1 MGRAKDQLMEEQDR
15 GFAATGRFICQ
26 QCVSDEALRATVV
39 DRASA
44 EDECSYCRTAPAASL
59 DDVLGYMLDA
69 LRYEYRPASEESP
82 PYDSG
87 EGGYQARGYD
97 LPDLLF
103 GGLDGDFDPPQV
115 YQDVLEAI
123 SPYLE
128 PWFDRDWYALR
139 PHEQVLASWRRFAT
153 LVVRRR
159 EFALRPRARR
169 AGDSD
174 EPIEPEE
181 MLDALGQVISRVP
194 GAYRTLTT
202 RRPLWRARYG
212 PERGWRTA
220 ADLGPPPSS
229 VDAAAGRMN
238 VRGETLF
245 YGAIEPE
252 TAVIEKSRSS
262 ERRALSV
269 GPFFPIRP
277 LHLLDLTAS
286 RLPIPGIY
294 DAGRHRTRTASMFLH
309 EFARE
314 IAKPVF
320 RADSPRYLPTQIVT
334 AYVRTELSAV
344 TGMAADGIAFAS
356 SRCPGTNVVLFVDSA
371 GCANRD
377 APVTGG
383 HLLALDGRLVAVL
396 TPAQTRRRWLAV
408 VGGRA
413 GR

>member
-1 MGRAKDQLMEEQDR
+1 MEEQDR

-26 QCVSDEALRATVV
+26 QCVSDEALRAVVV
-39 DRASA
+39 DRAYA
-44 EDECSYCRTAPAASL
+44 EDEGSYCRTAPAASF
-59 DDVLGYMLDA
+59 DDVLGHMLNA

-87 EGGYQARGYD
+87 QGGYQAREYD

-115 YQDVLEAI
+115 YQDILEAI

-139 PHEQVLASWRRFAT
+139 PHEQVLASWQRFAT
-153 LVVRRR
+153 LLVRRR
-159 EFALRPRARR
+159 EFVLRPRPRR
-169 AGDSD
+169 ARDPD
-174 EPIEPEE
+174 EPIDPEE
-181 MLDALGQVISRVP
+181 MLDALGRVISGVP
-194 GAYRTLTT
+194 GVYRTLTT

-220 ADLGPPPSS
+220 EDLGPPPSS
-229 VDAAAGRMN
+229 TDAAAGRMN

-245 YGAIEPE
+245 CGAIEPE
-252 TAVIEKSRSS
+252 TAVVEKFRSG

-269 GPFFPIRP
+269 GPFFPLRP
-277 LHLLDLTAS
+277 LHVLDLTAS
-286 RLPIPGIY
+286 RLPIPGIHSV
-294 DAGRHRTRTASMFLH
+294 GQHRIRTASMFLH

-314 IAKPVF
+314 IAKAVL
-320 RADSPRYLPTQIVT
+320 RAESPRYLPTQIVR

-356 SRCPGTNVVLFVDSA
+356 SRCPGTNIVLFVDSG
-371 GCANRD
+371 GCVDRG
-377 APVTGG
+377 APVTGS
-383 HLLALDGRLVAVL
+383 HLLALHGRLVAAL
-396 TPAQTRRRWLAV
+396 TAAQTRRRWHAV